1 METDSNTIEVGELW
15 AQIELMES
23 QRRFDGHAYPGG
35 QGPFPFRLAGQGFFP
50 GGDGLWREDSE
61 LSVESSKKI
70 RREGMMF
77 LGNDFGT
84 LRSYESLRLK
94 SFENPITW
102 KNLKSRVRRANLPT
116 DRAFFTNSV
125 LGLRLGS
132 GTKALDKRD
141 WQNSPQFAAFCQEFL
156 RFQVEA
162 LLPRLI
168 VVLGPN
174 ALVSLKAFGVAVSG
188 DSTSRA
194 KIGSHETLLHC
205 TTHPYGDFN
214 FSDSRKEL
222 DAAALRLAWE
232 QASSASS

>member
-1 METDSNTIEVGELW
+1 M
-15 AQIELMES
+15 
-23 QRRFDGHAYPGG
+23 RAYPRG
-35 QGPFPFRLAGQGFFP
+35 QGPFPFRLTGQGFFP

-61 LSVESSKKI
+61 LSAQSSKKI
-70 RREGMMF
+70 RRGGMMS

-141 WQNSPQFAAFCQEFL
+141 WQNSPQFAALCQEFL
-156 RFQVEA
+156 LFQVEA

-174 ALVSLKAFGVAVSG
+174 ALASLKAFGVSLSG
-188 DSTSRA
+188 DGNSWVKT
-194 KIGSHETLLHC
+194 GCHETLLHC

-214 FSDSRKEL
+214 FSESRKEL